1 MSVEHVAKLVAEA
14 VKDALN
20 SGTFSQTFTAIRA
33 YRPLFD
39 LPEMKDLHV
48 TVVPKDVVESMAS
61 RHSVQQDVRVD
72 VAVQQKVTSDAEADV
87 LMGLVQEIA
96 QFVRFT
102 RLTTMPSA
110 AWLETE
116 NSPIY
121 APEHLEKLSQFTSVL
136 TVTYRLFAR
145 EGAGGES

>member
-20 SGTFSQTFTAIRA
+20 QGTFSQTFTAIRA

-48 TVVPKDVVESMAS
+48 TVVPKDVVEALAS
-61 RHSVQQDVRVD
+61 RHSVQQDVRID
-72 VAVQQKVTSDAEADV
+72 VAVQKKVADDTETDA
-87 LMGLVQEIA
+87 LMTLVQEIA
-96 QFVRFT
+96 EFLRFS
-102 RLTTMPSA
+102 RLATLPQA
-110 AWLETE
+110 AWIETE

-136 TVTYRLFAR
+136 TVTYRLIA
-145 EGAGGES
+145 